1 MKLISV
7 IVPCYNEEEVFEAS
21 FQRLLKVLE
30 SIDKYDYELIFV
42 NDGSKDNTL
51 SLIKAAAEK
60 NKKVK
65 LLSFSRNFGHQLAI
79 TAGLDNCKGDAAVV
93 IDADLQD
100 PPEVILKMIVKWEE
114 GFDVIYGK
122 RNIREGESWFKLL
135 TAKWFYRLIN
145 KLSDTEI
152 PLDTGDFRLM
162 DRKALNEFLSM
173 RELYRFVRGM
183 VSWVGFNQTYVM
195 YDRDPRF
202 AGETKY
208 PLKRMIGLATDAI
221 MSFSTVPLKIATIA
235 GFVTSIGSAIGILL
249 ILFNRILTD
258 NWVEGWTLLMVT
270 VLLMGGMI
278 LSVLGIIGSYIGRI
292 YGEAKRRPLYILK
305 EKIGF

>member
-1 MKLISV
+1 
-7 IVPCYNEEEVFEAS
+7 
-21 FQRLLKVLE
+21 
-30 SIDKYDYELIFV
+30 
-42 NDGSKDNTL
+42 
-51 SLIKAAAEK
+51 
-60 NKKVK
+60 
-65 LLSFSRNFGHQLAI
+65 
-79 TAGLDNCKGDAAVV
+79 
-93 IDADLQD
+93 
-100 PPEVILKMIVKWEE
+100 
-114 GFDVIYGK
+114 
-122 RNIREGESWFKLL
+122 
-135 TAKWFYRLIN
+135 
-145 KLSDTEI
+145 
-152 PLDTGDFRLM
+152 
-162 DRKALNEFLSM
+162 
-173 RELYRFVRGM
+173 
-183 VSWVGFNQTYVM
+183 M